1 MNFNSRLDVAA
12 TPSRHQADSARSK
25 RESAALCRQRSANDL
40 LASVSMLNANQRLRM
55 ETSAAM
61 WAERAETL
69 QRVEDGLA
77 RRTAETAARSLAA
90 RQALAGEGEED
101 RAGPARL

>member
-1 MNFNSRLDVAA
+1 MDFNSRLDVPAPA
-12 TPSRHQADSARSK
+12 RHQAESTRSK
-25 RESAALCRQRSANDL
+25 RESSAVCRERAANDL

-69 QRVEDGLA
+69 QRVEDGLE
-77 RRTAETAARSLAA
+77 RRTAETAAKSLAA
-90 RQALAGEGEED
+90 RNALRGDED
-101 RAGPARL
+101 NAEPARL

>member
-12 TPSRHQADSARSK
+12 PVARHQAESVRSK
-25 RESAALCRQRSANDL
+25 RESAAVCRERAANDL

-61 WAERAETL
+61 WAARAEVL
-69 QRVEDGLA
+69 QRVEDGVA
-77 RRTAETAARSLAA
+77 RRTAETAAKRVVIGD
-90 RQALAGEGEED
+90 QANAE
-101 RAGPARL
+101 PVRL

>member
-1 MNFNSRLDVAA
+1 MDFNSRLDVPAPA
-12 TPSRHQADSARSK
+12 RHQAESTRSK
-25 RESAALCRQRSANDL
+25 RESSAVCRERAANDL

-77 RRTAETAARSLAA
+77 RRTAETAAKSLAA
-90 RQALAGEGEED
+90 RNALRGDED
-101 RAGPARL
+101 NAEPARL

>member
-1 MNFNSRLDVAA
+1 MDFNSRLDVPAPA
-12 TPSRHQADSARSK
+12 RHQAESTRSK
-25 RESAALCRQRSANDL
+25 RESSAVCRERAANDL
-40 LASVSMLNANQRLRM
+40 LASASMINANQRLRM

-77 RRTAETAARSLAA
+77 RRTAETAAKSLAA
-90 RQALAGEGEED
+90 RNALRGDEGNAE
-101 RAGPARL
+101 PARL

>member
-1 MNFNSRLDVAA
+1 MNLNSRLDIPVAA
-12 TPSRHQADSARSK
+12 SHRSSPTYRVK
-25 RESAALCRQRSANDL
+25 RESAEVCRERAATDL

-61 WAERAETL
+61 WAERAEIL

-77 RRTAETAARSLAA
+77 QRTADTAARTLAA
-90 RQALAGEGEED
+90 RIALRGDED
-101 RAGPARL
+101 VAEPARF

>member
-1 MNFNSRLDVAA
+1 MI
-12 TPSRHQADSARSK
+12 
-25 RESAALCRQRSANDL
+25 
-40 LASVSMLNANQRLRM
+40 NANQRLRM

-77 RRTAETAARSLAA
+77 RRTAETAAKRTPIGDAPSA
-90 RQALAGEGEED
+90 E
-101 RAGPARL
+101 PVRL

>member
-1 MNFNSRLDVAA
+1 MNLNSRLDVPTAA
-12 TPSRHQADSARSK
+12 NRRSVAQIHAK
-25 RESAALCRQRSANDL
+25 RETAAVCRERSANDL

-61 WAERAETL
+61 WAERAEML

-77 RRTAETAARSLAA
+77 KRTAATAAKRKPVGDETNA
-90 RQALAGEGEED
+90 E
-101 RAGPARL
+101 PARL

>member
-1 MNFNSRLDVAA
+1 MNFNSRLDVPAPVA
-12 TPSRHQADSARSK
+12 RRQAESTRTK
-25 RESAALCRQRSANDL
+25 RESAAICRQRSANDL

-77 RRTAETAARSLAA
+77 RRTAETAARSSAA
-90 RQALAGEGEED
+90 KQALRGDEEN
-101 RAGPARL
+101 AEPARL

>member
-1 MNFNSRLDVAA
+1 MDFHSRLDVAA
-12 TPSRHQADSARSK
+12 PVARHQAESTRSK
-25 RESAALCRQRSANDL
+25 RESAAVCRERAANDL

-61 WAERAETL
+61 WAERAEVL

-77 RRTAETAARSLAA
+77 GRLAETAARRVLAEG
-90 RQALAGEGEED
+90 GEGEPS
-101 RAGPARL
+101 RV

>member
-12 TPSRHQADSARSK
+12 PVARHQAESTRSK
-25 RESAALCRQRSANDL
+25 RESAAVCRERAANDL

-61 WAERAETL
+61 WAERAEML
-69 QRVEDGLA
+69 QRVEESLA
-77 RRTAETAARSLAA
+77 RRTAETAAKRTPIGDAPSA
-90 RQALAGEGEED
+90 E
-101 RAGPARL
+101 PVRL

>member
-1 MNFNSRLDVAA
+1 MNLNSRLDVPVAA
-12 TPSRHQADSARSK
+12 KGSSVVRTHSK
-25 RESAALCRQRSANDL
+25 RETAAVCRERAANDL

-61 WAERAETL
+61 WAERAEVL

-77 RRTAETAARSLAA
+77 KRTAATAAKRVVTGDAA
-90 RQALAGEGEED
+90 VTEQATL
-101 RAGPARL
+101 

>member
-1 MNFNSRLDVAA
+1 MNFNSRFDIA
-12 TPSRHQADSARSK
+12 TPVVRHQAESTRAK
-25 RESAALCRQRSANDL
+25 RESAAVCRERSANDL

-61 WAERAETL
+61 WAERAEML

-77 RRTAETAARSLAA
+77 RRTAETAAKSLAA
-90 RQALAGEGEED
+90 KEALRGDEGSRE
-101 RAGPARL
+101 PARL

>member
-1 MNFNSRLDVAA
+1 MDFNSRLDVPAPVA
-12 TPSRHQADSARSK
+12 RHQADSARSK

-40 LASVSMLNANQRLRM
+40 LASVAMLNANQRLRM

-61 WAERAETL
+61 WAERADML

-77 RRTAETAARSLAA
+77 RRTAETAARSIAA
-90 RQALAGEGEED
+90 KEALRGDEGNAE
-101 RAGPARL
+101 PARL

>member
-12 TPSRHQADSARSK
+12 PVSHHRAESARAK
-25 RESAALCRQRSANDL
+25 RESAAVCRERAANDL
-40 LASVSMLNANQRLRM
+40 LASASMINENQRLRM
-55 ETSAAM
+55 QTSAAM

-90 RQALAGEGEED
+90 RETLLGDED
-101 RAGPARL
+101 NAAPARL

>member
-1 MNFNSRLDVAA
+1 MDFNSRLDVPAPA
-12 TPSRHQADSARSK
+12 RHQAESTRSK
-25 RESAALCRQRSANDL
+25 RESSAVCRERSANDL

-77 RRTAETAARSLAA
+77 RRTAETAAKSLAA
-90 RQALAGEGEED
+90 RNARRGDED
-101 RAGPARL
+101 NAEPARL

>member
-1 MNFNSRLDVAA
+1 
-12 TPSRHQADSARSK
+12 
-25 RESAALCRQRSANDL
+25 
-40 LASVSMLNANQRLRM
+40 MLNANQRLRM

-77 RRTAETAARSLAA
+77 RRTAETAAKRTPIGDAPSA
-90 RQALAGEGEED
+90 E
-101 RAGPARL
+101 PVRL

>member
-1 MNFNSRLDVAA
+1 MNFPSRLDVAA
-12 TPSRHQADSARSK
+12 PVVRHQAESTRSK
-25 RESAALCRQRSANDL
+25 RESSAVCRERAANDL
-40 LASVSMLNANQRLRM
+40 LASVSMINANQRLRM

-77 RRTAETAARSLAA
+77 RRTAETAAKRLSIGDAPSA
-90 RQALAGEGEED
+90 E
-101 RAGPARL
+101 PARL